1 MFRALS
7 VARCELLSRGIATP
21 SDAAMMMQLGA
32 DGVFVGSG
40 IFKSSSPERMAKAIV
55 EAVNHFN
62 QPEAIARASRGLG
75 DAMPGLDVHTLRD
88 DEVLQT
94 RGR

>member
-1 MFRALS
+1 VFIITS
-7 VARCELLSRGIATP
+7 NVGGT
-21 SDAAMMMQLGA
+21 LGA

-40 IFKSSSPERMAKAIV
+40 IFKSTSPERMAKAIV
-55 EAVNHFN
+55 EAVNHFDDPN
-62 QPEAIARASRGLG
+62 VIAKVSTGLG
-75 DAMPGLDVHTLRD
+75 DAMPGLDVHKLRE

>member
-1 MFRALS
+1 
-7 VARCELLSRGIATP
+7 
-21 SDAAMMMQLGA
+21 MMQLGA

-40 IFKSSSPERMAKAIV
+40 IFKSSEPEKMAKAIV
-55 EAVNHFN
+55 EAVNHYSD
-62 QPEAIARASRGLG
+62 AAVIAKVSRGLG
-75 DAMPGLDVHTLRD
+75 DAMPGLDVHTLRP

>member
-1 MFRALS
+1 M
-7 VARCELLSRGIATP
+7 
-21 SDAAMMMQLGA
+21 SDPA
-32 DGVFVGSG
+32 F
-40 IFKSSSPERMAKAIV
+40 FKSSSPERMAKAIV

-62 QPEAIARASRGLG
+62 EPEVIARVSKGLG
-75 DAMPGLDVHTLRD
+75 DAMPGLDVHTLKD

>member
-1 MFRALS
+1 
-7 VARCELLSRGIATP
+7 
-21 SDAAMMMQLGA
+21 
-32 DGVFVGSG
+32 
-40 IFKSSSPERMAKAIV
+40 MAKAIV

-62 QPEAIARASRGLG
+62 DATVIARVSKGRG

>member
-1 MFRALS
+1 
-7 VARCELLSRGIATP
+7 
-21 SDAAMMMQLGA
+21 
-32 DGVFVGSG
+32 
-40 IFKSSSPERMAKAIV
+40 MAKAIV

-62 QPEAIARASRGLG
+62 DAEIIARVSKGLG

-88 DEVLQT
+88 DEKLQA

>member
-1 MFRALS
+1 
-7 VARCELLSRGIATP
+7 
-21 SDAAMMMQLGA
+21 MMQLGA

-40 IFKSSSPERMAKAIV
+40 IFKSSNPERMAKAIV

-62 QPEAIARASRGLG
+62 DAEVIARVSKGLG

>member
-1 MFRALS
+1 
-7 VARCELLSRGIATP
+7 
-21 SDAAMMMQLGA
+21 
-32 DGVFVGSG
+32 
-40 IFKSSSPERMAKAIV
+40 MAKAIV

-62 QPEAIARASRGLG
+62 DAKVIAKVSTGLG
-75 DAMPGLDVHTLRD
+75 DAMPGLDVHTLRA

>member
-1 MFRALS
+1 
-7 VARCELLSRGIATP
+7 
-21 SDAAMMMQLGA
+21 MMMQLGA

-40 IFKSSSPERMAKAIV
+40 IFKSTNPELMAKAIV

-62 QPEAIARASRGLG
+62 EPEVIARVSRRLG
-75 DAMPGLDVHTLRD
+75 DAMPGLDIHTLRD